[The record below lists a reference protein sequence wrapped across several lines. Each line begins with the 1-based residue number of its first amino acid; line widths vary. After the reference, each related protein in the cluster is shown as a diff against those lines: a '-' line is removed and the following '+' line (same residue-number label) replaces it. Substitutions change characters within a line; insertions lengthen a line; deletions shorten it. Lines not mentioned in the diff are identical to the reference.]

1 MSSLETLVLVSQFE
15 AHFFFLIFIEFGA
28 QSAAEM
34 LSPNLVSTITKASKP
49 NSAVQ
54 TIHGSDIKN
63 ALVSIPKLFRI

>member
-1 MSSLETLVLVSQFE
+1 
-15 AHFFFLIFIEFGA
+15 
-28 QSAAEM
+28 
-34 LSPNLVSTITKASKP
+34 LVSTITKASKP